1 MANKFIT
8 MLQLRSILQ
17 QKSRGQSNRQIARF
31 LHLSRETVNGYI
43 QQFQQLDKTV
53 ESLLKL
59 TDEELS
65 SLFQKEVQEIKKDW
79 RLEDLQQRIPTL
91 YDELQKPHATR
102 MILWEEYRQK
112 IQDGYGYAQFCEH
125 LSRYIETRRAVMILD
140 HDPAASMMFD
150 FAGDKIPLVDQQS
163 GEVTWCLVL
172 VCVLPFSGYT
182 YVEAMIRGIQLLLLK
197 ALNNAVNFF
206 GGVPLSARTDNMKQ
220 IVKKSNRYEPAFE
233 ELAQQWSLHFGTTM
247 MATRVRK
254 PRDKASVETH
264 VNVAYNRIYAPLRNT
279 VFHDIEQMNHALWEE
294 LDKLNRRNLQRCNYS
309 RLDRFNLHEKP
320 LLLPLPAEPFIP
332 KTKIQAKVQRNCH
345 VTLGQDWH
353 HYSVPYIHIG
363 KTVDVIY
370 DTDHVEIY
378 LNMVRVACHRR
389 SYQRNGHTTL
399 KEHLS
404 PGQRYYARIKG
415 YDREYFITKATSIG
429 LNTVNAISKILD
441 QKIFIE
447 QTYNSCLGLLRLGD
461 KYGNDRLEAACQRA
475 LLGSRVTYMMV
486 KSILERNLDKASPQ
500 TDLLFTLPEHENI
513 RGATSYQ

>member
-17 QKSRGQSNRQIARF
+17 QKSRGQSNRQIARC

-102 MILWEEYRQK
+102 MILWEEYRQQV
-112 IQDGYGYAQFCEH
+112 QDGYGYAQFCEH
-125 LSRYIETRRAVMILD
+125 LSRFIETRKAVMILD
-140 HDPAASMMFD
+140 HNPAASMMFD
-150 FAGDKIPLVDQQS
+150 FAGDKIPLVDRHS

-172 VCVLPFSGYT
+172 ICVLPFSGYT
-182 YVEAMIRGIQLLLLK
+182 YVEAMIRATQLLLLK
-197 ALNNAVNFF
+197 ALNNAMIFF
-206 GGVPLSARTDNMKQ
+206 GGVPLSGKTDNMRQ
-220 IVKKSNRYEPAFE
+220 VVKKANRYEPAFE
-233 ELAQQWSLHFGTTM
+233 ELAQQWALHFGTTL
-247 MATRVRK
+247 MAARVKK
-254 PRDKASVETH
+254 PRDKASAETH
-264 VNVAYNRIYAPLRNT
+264 VNVSYNRIYAPLRNT
-279 VFHDIEQMNHALWEE
+279 VFHEIEQINHSLWQE
-294 LDKLNRRNLQRCNYS
+294 LDKLNRRNLQRCDYS
-309 RLDRFNLHEKP
+309 RLDRFTLHEKP

-332 KTKIQAKVQRNCH
+332 KTKVQAKVQRNCH

-353 HYSVPYIHIG
+353 HYSVPYTHIG
-363 KTVDVIY
+363 KTVEIIY

-378 LNMVRVACHRR
+378 LNMVRIACHRR

-399 KEHLS
+399 KEHL
-404 PGQRYYARIKG
+404 PPKLHYYAQIKG

-429 LNTVNAISKILD
+429 LNTVTAINKILD
-441 QKIFIE
+441 QKIFVE
-447 QTYNSCLGLLRLGD
+447 QTYNSCLGLFRLGD

-500 TDLLFTLPEHENI
+500 SDLLFTFPEHENI